1 MASSLAMAAE
11 AQSVDASDQK
21 ASHLEGRTPRIERL
35 IEALLLGCGLLTV
48 ATTVGILYVLAAETV
63 GFFREVTIF
72 DLLLDTQWTPL
83 FAEKH
88 FGIWPLISGTVL
100 TSSVAMAVG
109 LPFGLLAAIFMSE
122 LCKQKTR
129 AWAKPALELLAGV
142 PTIVYGYFALVVVTP
157 ALQMIIPGLSGF
169 NALSPG
175 LVIGIMITPMI
186 ASLSDDALRAVPQ
199 SLREASYAL
208 GASKI
213 PTIVKI
219 VVPAAKGGVA
229 ASVILAVSRAIG
241 ETMVVAIAAGQQ
253 PRLTFDPRV
262 PVETM
267 TAFIVQVSM
276 GDTPRGTIEYQSIFV
291 VGTVLFLMTF
301 VMNIVSYRLTRGPA
315 LGR

>member
-1 MASSLAMAAE
+1 MASSGILTIEAASME
-11 AQSVDASDQK
+11 SERS
-21 ASHLEGRTPRIERL
+21 SSLSLEGRPPRGERIVEL
-35 IEALLLGCGLLTV
+35 GLLSCTLLTV
-48 ATTVGILYVLAAETV
+48 ATTIGILYVLAAETI
-63 GFFREVTIF
+63 GFFTEVSFADLIF
-72 DLLLDTQWTPL
+72 DTQWTPL
-83 FAEKH
+83 FADKH
-88 FGIWPLISGTVL
+88 FGIWPLLSGTLL
-100 TSSVAMAVG
+100 TSGVAMAVG

-122 LCKQKTR
+122 MATARTR
-129 AWAKPALELLAGV
+129 KICKPALELLAGV

-157 ALQMIIPGLSGF
+157 ALQQIIPGLSGF

-199 SLREASYAL
+199 SLREASYGL
-208 GASKI
+208 GASTV
-213 PTIVKI
+213 PTILK
-219 VVPAAKGGVA
+219 VVLPAAKGGIA

-276 GDTPRGTIEYQSIFV
+276 GDTPTGTIEYRSIFV
-291 VGTVLFLMTF
+291 IGTTLFLMTF
-301 VMNIVSYRLTRGPA
+301 AMNLLSYRLTRGVA
-315 LGR
+315 AGR